1 MRSEPAGVPEMIAGH
16 AQRHPHALAVT
27 DGQHTLTYGQ
37 LVTAAR
43 CLADDLAA
51 HGLAPKTAVGLL
63 APRSVRAVVG
73 QLAVWWAGGHYV
85 PLDPAYPRARTAQM
99 LQDAG
104 VPFTIGD
111 KKPLESAG
119 IPARRSFVLPADM
132 PAGGPTGTPAP
143 PYDAEALA
151 YVMYTSG
158 STGRPKAVAVPHR
171 AVTRLVTAPEYVTLT
186 PRDRVLFHSP
196 ATFDAATFEV
206 WAPLAHGAAVVVSAA
221 EQPSLEDLARDVQ
234 RHGVTVAFFT
244 TALFHQLATRR
255 SRVFD
260 VLRTVLVGGEALSPR
275 HARSV
280 LRAFPW
286 LELVNVYGPT
296 EATTFTT
303 AHRVRDGDCDA
314 AVPIGVPVNGAT
326 AHVLGAD
333 GEPVPPGTTGELW
346 IGGPRLA
353 RGYLGRP
360 DHTAERF
367 IEHAAAGRLYRS
379 GDLVS
384 VRPDGALDFHGRVDD
399 QVKVRGFRIEPGE
412 IEHVLREHPA
422 VDEVAVVVRRSETGD
437 ARLAVFVVPGEDRWP
452 GIAALRADLAERLPA
467 HLVPDLWTVLER
479 LPLAGTGKVDRRALA
494 ERPLTEEP
502 VTEPSAAPAAMS
514 PIQQAVAEVW
524 ARALDAPVT
533 GPEADFIALGGH
545 SLLALGIVEDLREEL
560 GAEISLPD
568 FFAFPTV
575 AGHAELIERALLE
588 RHGDPAQ
595 DATEDADEHHA

>member
-1 MRSEPAGVPEMIAGH
+1 MRLEPAGVPGMIIDH
-16 AQRHPHALAVT
+16 ARRRPQALAVT
-27 DGQHTLTYGQ
+27 DGRHTLTYGQ

-43 CLADDLAA
+43 ALAADLTA
-51 HGLAPKTAVGLL
+51 HGLTPATAVGLL

-73 QLAVWWAGGHYV
+73 QLAIWWAGGHYV

-104 VPFTIGD
+104 VPFTLGD

-119 IPARRSFVLPADM
+119 IPAHRSLVLPTDP
-132 PAGGPTGTPAP
+132 PAGETTGRPAP
-143 PYDAEALA
+143 PCDPEALA

-171 AVTRLVTAPEYVTLT
+171 AVTRLVTAPEYATLT
-186 PRDRVLFHSP
+186 ARDRVLFHSP
-196 ATFDAATFEV
+196 ATFDASTFEV
-206 WAPLAHGAAVVVSAA
+206 WAPLACGAAVVVSAA
-221 EQPSLEDLARDVQ
+221 EQPSLEDLARDVE

-303 AHRVRDGDCDA
+303 AHRIRDGDCDA

-326 AHVLGAD
+326 AHVLGTD

-360 DHTAERF
+360 EHTAERF
-367 IEHAAAGRLYRS
+367 VEHASAGRLYRS

-384 VRPDGALDFHGRVDD
+384 LRPDGTLDFHGRADD

-412 IEHVLREHPA
+412 IEHALREHPA
-422 VDEVAVVVRRSETGD
+422 VDAAAVVVHRSETGD
-437 ARLAVFVVPGEDRWP
+437 ARLAAFVVPGGDRWP
-452 GIAALRADLAERLPA
+452 GTAALRTDLAERLPA
-467 HLVPDLWTVLER
+467 HLVPELWTTLER

-494 ERPLTEEP
+494 GLPPAGNAGAEASTPP
-502 VTEPSAAPAAMS
+502 GPAAMS

-524 ARALDAPVT
+524 SRALDAPVT

-560 GAEISLPD
+560 GAELSLPD

-588 RHGDPAQ
+588 LHGTP
-595 DATEDADEHHA
+595 TEAADEHHA